1 MISPYFMAFMKGEIN
16 IMKTVVTKEE
26 FIKEINPI
34 YLKHAKKLKPILKYR
49 CIPLINDEK
58 VNETFIKTEV
68 YLCNSTL
75 ICNNTSDSKHFNSTQ
90 YNKFITSPIIK
101 SSYSMGDYE
110 FNLNNIWDKYFMAL
124 QMCTEEL
131 ISNDKITVEMV
142 YDTLSTHHVDSVFGT
157 MDYREVYSEN
167 DMTKEELFK
176 YQKSSMEI
184 LFNHVYKAIV
194 KANKDFESKLISIY
208 NADFDGDCIDIPSLL
223 KLFAD
228 ECERK
233 ISS

>member
-1 MISPYFMAFMKGEIN
+1 MKGELN
-16 IMKTVVTKEE
+16 IMKTITKEE
-26 FIKEINPI
+26 FIKENNLI

-68 YLCNSTL
+68 YLCKSTP
-75 ICNNTSDSKHFNSTQ
+75 TYETASDLKHFNSTQ

-110 FNLNNIWDKYFMAL
+110 FNHNNIWDKYFIAL

-131 ISNDKITVEMV
+131 ISNDKITEELV
-142 YDTLSTHHVDSVFGT
+142 YDNLFTHHVDSVFGT
-157 MDYREVYSEN
+157 MDYREVYVYEK
-167 DMTKEELFK
+167 DMSKEEWFK

-194 KANKDFESKLISIY
+194 KANKDFESKLISTY

-223 KLFAD
+223 KLFAE

-233 ISS
+233 IIS

>member
-1 MISPYFMAFMKGEIN
+1 
-16 IMKTVVTKEE
+16 MKTITKEE

-68 YLCNSTL
+68 YLCKSTPTYE
-75 ICNNTSDSKHFNSTQ
+75 IASDLEHFNSTQ
-90 YNKFITSPIIK
+90 YNKFITSPIVE

-110 FNLNNIWDKYFMAL
+110 FNFNNIWDKYFGAL

-131 ISNDKITVEMV
+131 ISNDKITDEMV
-142 YDTLSTHHVDSVFGT
+142 YNTLSTYHIDSVFGT
-157 MDYREVYSEN
+157 MDYREVYEK
-167 DMTKEELFK
+167 DMSKDEWFK

-194 KANKDFESKLISIY
+194 KANKDFESKLISTY

-223 KLFAD
+223 KLFAE

-233 ISS
+233 IIS

>member
-1 MISPYFMAFMKGEIN
+1 
-16 IMKTVVTKEE
+16 MKTVVTKEE

-49 CIPLINDEK
+49 CIPLINEN
-58 VNETFIKTEV
+58 VNETFIETEV
-68 YLCNSTL
+68 YLCKSTP
-75 ICNNTSDSKHFNSTQ
+75 TYETASDLEC
-90 YNKFITSPIIK
+90 YNPIVE
-101 SSYSMGDYE
+101 SSYSMGDYK
-110 FNLNNIWDKYFMAL
+110 FSLNNIWDKYFMAI

-142 YDTLSTHHVDSVFGT
+142 YNTLSTHHVDSVFGT

-167 DMTKEELFK
+167 DMTKEEWFK

-184 LFNHVYKAIV
+184 LFSHVYKAIV

-223 KLFAD
+223 KLFAE

-233 ISS
+233 IIS

>member
-1 MISPYFMAFMKGEIN
+1 
-16 IMKTVVTKEE
+16 MKTVVTKEE

-68 YLCNSTL
+68 YLCNSTP
-75 ICNNTSDSKHFNSTQ
+75 IYDETSDLECYKPIH
-90 YNKFITSPIIK
+90 YNKFITSPIVK
-101 SSYSMGDYE
+101 SSYSMGDYK
-110 FNLNNIWDKYFMAL
+110 FNLNNIWDKYFGAI

-142 YDTLSTHHVDSVFGT
+142 YNALSTHHVDSVFGT
-157 MDYREVYSEN
+157 MDYREYYEKEMS
-167 DMTKEELFK
+167 KEEWFK
-176 YQKSSMEI
+176 YQKSSIEI

-194 KANKDFESKLISIY
+194 KANKDFESKLISTY

>member
-1 MISPYFMAFMKGEIN
+1 MKGELN
-16 IMKTVVTKEE
+16 IMKTITKEE

-68 YLCNSTL
+68 YLCKSTP
-75 ICNNTSDSKHFNSTQ
+75 TYETASDLKHFNSTQ
-90 YNKFITSPIIK
+90 YNKFITSPIVK
-101 SSYSMGDYE
+101 SSYSMGDYK
-110 FNLNNIWDKYFMAL
+110 FNLNNIWDKYFGAI

-131 ISNDKITVEMV
+131 ISNDKITDEMV
-142 YDTLSTHHVDSVFGT
+142 YNTLSTYHIDSVFGT
-157 MDYREVYSEN
+157 MDYREYYEKE
-167 DMTKEELFK
+167 MGKEEWFK

-194 KANKDFESKLISIY
+194 KANKDFESKLISTY

-223 KLFAD
+223 KLFAE

-233 ISS
+233 IIS

>member
-1 MISPYFMAFMKGEIN
+1 
-16 IMKTVVTKEE
+16 MKTVVTKEE

-34 YLKHAKKLKPILKYR
+34 YLKHAKKIKPILKYR

-75 ICNNTSDSKHFNSTQ
+75 ICNNTSDLKHFNSTK

-110 FNLNNIWDKYFMAL
+110 FNLNNIWDKYFGAI
-124 QMCTEEL
+124 QICTETI
-131 ISNDKITVEMV
+131 ISNDKITEELV
-142 YDTLSTHHVDSVFGT
+142 YDNLFTNHVDSIFGT
-157 MDYREVYSEN
+157 MDYREVYSEKN
-167 DMTKEELFK
+167 ITKEEWFK

-194 KANKDFESKLISIY
+194 KANKDFETKLINTY

-223 KLFAD
+223 KLFAE

-233 ISS
+233 IIS

>member
-1 MISPYFMAFMKGEIN
+1 
-16 IMKTVVTKEE
+16 MKTVVTNEE

-49 CIPLINDEK
+49 CIPLINEET
-58 VNETFIKTEV
+58 NETFIETEV
-68 YLCNSTL
+68 YLCKSTPTYETASDLKCYNPSYCNQL
-75 ICNNTSDSKHFNSTQ
+75 ITV
-90 YNKFITSPIIK
+90 PIVE
-101 SSYSMGDYE
+101 SSYSMGDYK
-110 FNLNNIWDKYFMAL
+110 FSLNNIWDKYFMAI

-131 ISNDKITVEMV
+131 ISNDRVTVKMV

-176 YQKSSMEI
+176 DQKSSMET